1 MMFGRLGI
9 GELLIILLIVLV
21 ILGPKQLPK
30 LSKIFGKSVKELK
43 KGMEEEDDE
52 PAKETPSQD
61 TASQSSGE

>member
-1 MMFGRLGI
+1 MFGRLGI

-52 PAKETPSQD
+52 PGKETASKD
-61 TASQSSGE
+61 AASQSDGEK